1 MLRRTKEAVALLAV
15 AERLRLFALETADVR
30 YSDRFRRGAD
40 QLEIEAVGCAASD
53 CVAHALR
60 AARAKIQHQVM
71 PC

>member
-1 MLRRTKEAVALLAV
+1 MKDATALLAV
-15 AERLRLFALETADVR
+15 AERLRSFALDTADVC

-40 QLEIEAVGCAASD
+40 QLEIEAVGCAASN

-60 AARAKIQHQVM
+60 AARANIQHQVM